1 MNDQKRRTFRP
12 RNQRSGFRPRNNN
25 GQNSNGHFKSN
36 GNGSIGGNNGSMTNP
51 FNVEKTA
58 QKYEQLA
65 KDSLT
70 SGDPVLHENYLQHAE
85 HCFRQLDVTVKE
97 TNTNTEDLPKTIVS
111 KKIIKKSTIEK
122 KTDIESVQ
130 EKSKAKTDFDDFAN
144 QLA

>member
-1 MNDQKRRTFRP
+1 MNDQKRRSFRP
-12 RNQRSGFRPRNNN
+12 RNQRSSFRPRNNN

-85 HCFRQLDVTVKE
+85 HFNRRLAELNVKPKE
-97 TNTNTEDLPKTIVS
+97 QKIGSTNTNKSSAEPIV
-111 KKIIKKSTIEK
+111 EK
-122 KTDIESVQ
+122 KETV
-130 EKSKAKTDFDDFAN
+130 
-144 QLA
+144 